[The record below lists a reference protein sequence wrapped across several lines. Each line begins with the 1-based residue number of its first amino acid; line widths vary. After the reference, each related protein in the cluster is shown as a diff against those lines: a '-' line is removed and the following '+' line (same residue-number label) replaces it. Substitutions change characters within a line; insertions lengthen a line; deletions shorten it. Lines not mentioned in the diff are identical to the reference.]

1 MTSYFFLCMIT
12 FVHHTEMATD
22 LNDEFSRD
30 GYLVGLDVLSKEET
44 EFFLQSFLNY
54 EERLG
59 GKVTGG
65 YRFKSHLLL
74 PWMHQLVTHPK
85 ILAIVKKI
93 FGKRV
98 FLGL

>member
-1 MTSYFFLCMIT
+1 MIT

-44 EFFLQSFLNY
+44 QFFLQSFLNY

-85 ILAIVKKI
+85 ILDIVKKI